1 VNRAADILAEWDSRA
16 ADSPAALQH
25 RQRDHELS
33 ELRGQ
38 LRKARQQKRQPQ
50 DQVEASAMVIAAL
63 LAENAAPRERATG
76 TPRSSFRWPGQSG
89 PRQAA
94 PGADGP
100 VSAGL
105 SPCCQAKSGQSA
117 VKPCET
123 GRHTPWSWRALS
135 RSACSVV
142 LSSCAVVRGTA
153 AAKTRPR

>member
-1 VNRAADILAEWDSRA
+1 MNRAADILAEWDSRA

-38 LRKARQQKRQPQ
+38 LRKARQEKRQPQ

-89 PRQAA
+89 PRRAGPRRAA

-100 VSAGL
+100 VSADL

-123 GRHTPWSWRALS
+123 AAIRHGPGAR
-135 RSACSVV
+135 
-142 LSSCAVVRGTA
+142 
-153 AAKTRPR
+153 